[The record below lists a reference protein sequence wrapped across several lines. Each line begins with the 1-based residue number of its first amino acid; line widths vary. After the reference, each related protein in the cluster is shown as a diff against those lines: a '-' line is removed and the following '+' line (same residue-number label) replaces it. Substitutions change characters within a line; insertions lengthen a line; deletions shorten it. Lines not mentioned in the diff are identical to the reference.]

1 MYLSSMAYQQPGRTA
16 TAIGGQTAPTVPL
29 ADKGKGKQVQDDVMD
44 EDDEDDEEEEEE
56 EDEDEEMAE
65 VSCLVVIRRLG
76 RCLGS
81 LLAIG
86 THSCLNLTRP
96 TRAGG

>member
-76 RCLGS
+76 RCPCPS
-81 LLAIG
+81 D
-86 THSCLNLTRP
+86 HS
-96 TRAGG
+96 